1 MCKLVSWT
9 ELDGQNYFLTK
20 KELRTKRGKE
30 LREYLGN
37 RYYDDVK
44 GHGAIDFYYK
54 LRGQGDHR
62 ECTDFSDPN
71 NFPPEIVSALKNGA
85 FEGIGL
91 DSRLLNSAARTE
103 YEKARD
109 AARAEYK
116 KAYDAA
122 LAEHE
127 KAYDAAFEKA
137 RVARAEYE
145 KAYDAAFE
153 KARDAARAEY
163 EKACDAA
170 WTKYEKARDAARAEC
185 EKTIMSAF
193 WDLFRDPEN
202 RAEAW
207 R

>member
-44 GHGAIDFYYK
+44 GHGAIDFYYE

-71 NFPPEIVSALKNGA
+71 NFPPEIVSVLKNGA
-85 FEGIGL
+85 FDGIGL
-91 DSRLLNSAARTE
+91 DSRLLNSAARTDYEKIEQLAWAESAKASAAALAEHDKSCDAAWTEYDKYYATAWTE
-103 YEKARD
+103 YEKAR
-109 AARAEYK
+109 
-116 KAYDAA
+116 
-122 LAEHE
+122 
-127 KAYDAAFEKA
+127 
-137 RVARAEYE
+137 
-145 KAYDAAFE
+145 
-153 KARDAARAEY
+153 
-163 EKACDAA
+163 DAA